1 MAVHGFPLIF
11 IAFHGF
17 PWISKDVHGF
27 SWIFMDVPVA
37 ILAQVRNVWLEPL
50 RGASGFCKP
59 PREECQAVVRLV
71 VRLVVVVLHGRLE
84 GLFRLFRLRVVRLPV
99 GPSGRAPVGSRA
111 PLPIGLCG

>member
-1 MAVHGFPLIF
+1 MICT
-11 IAFHGF
+11 
-17 PWISKDVHGF
+17 
-27 SWIFMDVPVA
+27 VA

-84 GLFRLFRLRVVRLPV
+84 GLFRLFRLFRLWVVRLPV

-111 PLPIGLCG
+111 LLPIGLSG